1 MLVQKV
7 TVLADFKKR
16 RDQDKRSSVETSIFK
31 GLTDESVRTLIEK
44 FSSPKTEAE
53 YRNRALLSLMLM
65 TGMRAAEIVS
75 LRFSKLLK
83 APTNETIISY
93 IKKGGRIAYSV
104 LPDETLNFIREYHAH
119 INIES
124 DYFFL
129 SMPMRNQTNRSNL
142 RTRGLQKIVNSW
154 GEKTCAGKLIHPHSL
169 RYTVGSRLLEAAGS
183 IAAQKVLGHSTP
195 VTTSKYYTKPY
206 FDGSKFLIW
215 E

>member
-7 TVLADFKKR
+7 TILSDFRKR
-16 RDQDKRSSVETSIFK
+16 RDRDKRNSVETSIFK
-31 GLTDESVRTLIEK
+31 GLTDESVRTLIER

-93 IKKGGRIAYSV
+93 IKKGGRVAYSV

-129 SMPMRNQTNRSNL
+129 SMPMRNQNNRSNL

-154 GEKTCAGKLIHPHSL
+154 GEKTCAGKLIHPHSIRHTSCTKML
-169 RYTVGSRLLEAAGS
+169 EKAGTLAAQRLLNHTS
-183 IAAQKVLGHSTP
+183 LSSTI
-195 VTTSKYYTKPY
+195 KYTKQY
-206 FDGSKFLIW
+206 IDGSKYLTW

>member
-31 GLTDESVRTLIEK
+31 GLTDESVRTLIER

-83 APTNETIISY
+83 APTGETIISY

-104 LPDETLNFIREYHAH
+104 LSDKTLNFIREYHAH
-119 INIES
+119 I
-124 DYFFL
+124 
-129 SMPMRNQTNRSNL
+129 T
-142 RTRGLQKIVNSW
+142 
-154 GEKTCAGKLIHPHSL
+154 HP
-169 RYTVGSRLLEAAGS
+169 Y
-183 IAAQKVLGHSTP
+183 KKWYP
-195 VTTSKYYTKPY
+195 P
-206 FDGSKFLIW
+206 
-215 E
+215 